1 MPQHRRFRILS
12 SFLFISLATV
22 FAVGQTKLQ
31 GKGAKQMSFKEE
43 KFGVTPEKQDAVL
56 YTLTNGSMTTKITN
70 FGGIVTELWV
80 PDKKGVLK
88 DVVLGFDNLG
98 QYVGNHPYFGCI
110 VGRYGNRIAAGRFK
124 LDGAEYALATNNN
137 GNHLHGGNKG
147 FDKAVWKAK
156 PSVKNN
162 SVLLELRHQSQNGD
176 EGYPG
181 NLSVKVVYA
190 LSDKNELSI
199 SYEAT
204 TDKPTVVNLTHHSY
218 FNLLGAGDG
227 DALGHLVTMNADK
240 YTVVNQS
247 LIPTGELR
255 SVEGTPMD
263 FRKPSTIGSRIKE
276 VEGGYDH
283 NYVLNRTGEGLAFA
297 AKVSAPGSGR
307 AMEVWTTEPGLQF
320 YTGNFLDGSLT
331 GKMGKNYLKHYGFCL
346 EAQHYP
352 DSPNHSEFPATTL
365 RPGQTYRQQTTYKF
379 LAE

>member
-1 MPQHRRFRILS
+1 MS
-12 SFLFISLATV
+12 TLFGGEQA
-22 FAVGQTKLQ
+22 KLQ
-31 GKGAKQMSFKEE
+31 GKEEKKMSFKEE
-43 KFGVTPEKQDAVL
+43 KFGITPEKQDVTL
-56 YTLTNGSMTTKITN
+56 YTLTNGSMTVKITN

-80 PDKKGVLK
+80 PDKKGALK
-88 DVVLGFDNLG
+88 DIVLGFDDLG
-98 QYVGNHPYFGCI
+98 QYVREHPYFGCI
-110 VGRYGNRIAAGRFK
+110 VGRYANRIAAGR
-124 LDGAEYALATNNN
+124 LRIDSVEYKLATNNN

-162 SVLLELRHQSQNGD
+162 SVILELRHQSKDGE

-181 NLSVKVVYA
+181 NLSITVVYT
-190 LSDKNELSI
+190 LNDKNELSV
-199 SYEAT
+199 SYEAA
-204 TDKPTVVNLTHHSY
+204 TDMSTVVNLTHHSY
-218 FNLLGAGDG
+218 FNLGGAGDG
-227 DALGHLVTMNADK
+227 DVLGHLITMNADK

-255 SVEGTPMD
+255 SVQGTPMD

-283 NYVLNRTGEGLAFA
+283 NYVLNRTGDGLELG
-297 AKVSAPGSGR
+297 AKVNAPGSGR
-307 AMEVWTTEPGLQF
+307 TMEVWTTEPGMQF
-320 YTGNFLDGSLT
+320 YTGNFLDGSLA
-331 GKMGKNYLKHYGFCL
+331 GKKGKKYLKHYGFCL

-352 DSPNHSEFPATTL
+352 DSPNRPEFPATTL

>member
-1 MPQHRRFRILS
+1 MLHHHHLRVLS
-12 SFLFISLATV
+12 LFLLGSLSTL
-22 FAVGQTKLQ
+22 FAGEQAKFL
-31 GKGAKQMSFKEE
+31 GKEEKKMSFKEE
-43 KFGVTPEKQDAVL
+43 KFGNTPEKQDVML
-56 YTLTNGSMTTKITN
+56 YTLTNGSMTVKITN

-80 PDKKGVLK
+80 PDKKGALK
-88 DVVLGFDNLG
+88 DIVLGFDNLG
-98 QYVGNHPYFGCI
+98 QYIQEHPYFGCI
-110 VGRYGNRIAAGRFK
+110 VGRYANRIAAGRFN
-124 LDGAEYALATNNN
+124 LDGTEYALATNNN

-162 SVLLELRHQSQNGD
+162 SVLLELRHQSKDGD

-181 NLSVKVVYA
+181 NLSVTVVYT
-190 LSDKNELSI
+190 LNDKNELSI

-218 FNLLGAGDG
+218 FNLEGAGEG
-227 DALGHLVTMNADK
+227 DILSHSVMMNAEK
-240 YTVVNQS
+240 YTVPNEL

-255 SVEGTPMD
+255 LVEGTSLD
-263 FRKPSTIGSRIKE
+263 FRKAHPIGARIKD
-276 VEGGYDH
+276 VQGGYDH
-283 NYVLNRTGEGLAFA
+283 NFVLRRTGDALSLA
-297 AKVSAPGSGR
+297 AKVVARNSGR
-307 AMEVWTTEPGLQF
+307 TMEVWTTEPGLQF

-365 RPGQTYRQQTTYKF
+365 RPGQTYHQQTVYKF
-379 LAE
+379 LTE

>member
-1 MPQHRRFRILS
+1 MLHHHRLRVLSVFLLS
-12 SFLFISLATV
+12 SMSTLFAGEQ
-22 FAVGQTKLQ
+22 AKLQ
-31 GKGAKQMSFKEE
+31 GNEGKKMSFKEE
-43 KFGVTPEKQDAVL
+43 KFGSTPEKQDVML
-56 YTLTNGSMTTKITN
+56 YTLTNGSMTVKITN

-80 PDKKGVLK
+80 PDKKGALK
-88 DVVLGFDNLG
+88 DVVLGFDNLA
-98 QYVGNHPYFGCI
+98 QYALEHPYFGCI
-110 VGRYGNRIAAGRFK
+110 VGRYANRIAAGRFRIDS
-124 LDGAEYALATNNN
+124 LEYKLATNNN

-162 SVLLELRHQSQNGD
+162 SVILELRHQSKDGE

-181 NLSVKVVYA
+181 NLSVTVVYT
-190 LSDKNELSI
+190 LNDKNELSV

-204 TDKPTVVNLTHHSY
+204 TDMPTVVNLTHHSY
-218 FNLLGAGDG
+218 FNLWGAGDG
-227 DALGHLVTMNADK
+227 DVLGHLITMNAEK

-255 SVEGTPMD
+255 SVQRTPMD

-283 NYVLNRTGEGLAFA
+283 NYVLNRTGDGLALG
-297 AKVSAPGSGR
+297 AKVNAPGSGR
-307 AMEVWTTEPGLQF
+307 TMEVWTTEPGMQF
-320 YTGNFLDGSLT
+320 YTGNFLDGSLA
-331 GKMGKNYLKHYGFCL
+331 GKKGKKYLKHYGFCL

-352 DSPNHSEFPATTL
+352 DSPNRPEFPATTL
-365 RPGQTYRQQTTYKF
+365 RPGQTYRQQTIYKF